1 MPKFTV
7 LSRKDAF
14 VDYTTVVEA
23 PDAQAA
29 VDLVDAGSGFVWEEG
44 GVVEFDAR
52 HLVALDDDG
61 NEIEATARGDFA

>member
-14 VDYTTVVEA
+14 VDYTTEVEA

-29 VDLVDAGSGFVWEEG
+29 VDLVDQGFGFTWEER

-52 HLVALDDDG
+52 HLVALDEDG
-61 NEIEATARGDFA
+61 NEIESTARGDFA